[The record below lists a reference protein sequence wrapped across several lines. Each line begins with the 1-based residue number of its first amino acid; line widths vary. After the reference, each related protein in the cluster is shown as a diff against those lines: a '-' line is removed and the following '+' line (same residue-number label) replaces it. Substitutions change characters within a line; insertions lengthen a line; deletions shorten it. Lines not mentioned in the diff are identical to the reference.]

1 MGQLRRADQ
10 FYPLAIKLGD
20 HMKRILAT
28 LLLSI
33 FALSSL
39 AAETVAGTWRTF
51 DDKTKQPN
59 GQVIVYEENGIYYG
73 KIDPSFKSTDK
84 TEKFCTKCSGEF
96 KDKPFANLRFM
107 WDFTRTGDNK
117 YTNGKILDPNTG
129 DVYSAS
135 MHLENNG
142 QTLVLRG
149 YLGIPMF
156 GSSQRWQRIK

>member
-1 MGQLRRADQ
+1 
-10 FYPLAIKLGD
+10 
-20 HMKRILAT
+20 MKRIIAGF
-28 LLLSI
+28 LLSI
-33 FALSSL
+33 FALSSF
-39 AAETVAGTWRTF
+39 AVDTVTGTWRTF

-73 KIDPSFKSTDK
+73 KIDPSFKSADK

-107 WDFTRTGDNK
+107 WNFNRTGDNK
-117 YTNGKILDPNTG
+117 YTDGKILDPNTG
-129 DVYSAS
+129 DIYSAS

-156 GSSQRWQRIK
+156 GSSQRWSRIK

>member
-1 MGQLRRADQ
+1 
-10 FYPLAIKLGD
+10 
-20 HMKRILAT
+20 MKRIFTAC
-28 LLLSI
+28 LLSF
-33 FALSSL
+33 FAVSAF

-59 GQVIVYEENGIYYG
+59 GQVIVYEENGLFYG
-73 KIDPSFKSTDK
+73 KIDPSFKSEDK

-107 WDFTRTGDNK
+107 WNFKRSGDEYND
-117 YTNGKILDPNTG
+117 GKILDPNTG
-129 DVYSAS
+129 DIYSAT
-135 MHLENNG
+135 MKLDDDG
-142 QTLVLRG
+142 KTLVLRG